1 MPYDEPDLTDPT
13 ILIGVE
19 APANED
25 SDAEMAYVFAE
36 EFARMGFSE
45 QRLLALFHHP
55 FYAGAYRT
63 LRVLGEERILS
74 IILET
79 LEIWGRFRPVIV
91 DAPESGALDVSLDVL
106 RQSVASNH
114 TETTSGGNDESSV

>member
-1 MPYDEPDLTDPT
+1 MPYDDPDWTDPT

-45 QRLLALFHHP
+45 QRLLALFHQP

-63 LRVLGEERILS
+63 LAVLGEERIRS
-74 IILET
+74 IIRET
-79 LEIWGRFRPVIV
+79 LEIWGRFRPVIE
-91 DAPESGALDVSLDVL
+91 DAVASSPPDVSLDSL
-106 RQSVASNH
+106 RWAETSND
-114 TETTSGGNDESSV
+114 TKTTSGGER

>member
-1 MPYDEPDLTDPT
+1 MPYDDPDWTDPT

-45 QRLLALFHHP
+45 QRLLALFHQP

-63 LRVLGEERILS
+63 LAVLGEERIRS
-74 IILET
+74 IIRET
-79 LEIWGRFRPVIV
+79 LEIWGRFRPVIE
-91 DAPESGALDVSLDVL
+91 DAPESSPPDVSLDSL
-106 RQSVASNH
+106 RPAETSND
-114 TETTSGGNDESSV
+114 TETTSGGER

>member
-1 MPYDEPDLTDPT
+1 MPYDDPDGTDQT
-13 ILIGVE
+13 MLIGVE

-45 QRLLALFHHP
+45 QRLLALFHQP

-63 LRVLGEERILS
+63 LAVLGEERIRS
-74 IILET
+74 IIRET
-79 LEIWGRFRPVIV
+79 LEIWGRFRPVIE
-91 DAPESGALDVSLDVL
+91 DAPESSPPDVSLDSL
-106 RQSVASNH
+106 RRAETSND
-114 TETTSGGNDESSV
+114 TETTSGGER

>member
-1 MPYDEPDLTDPT
+1 MPYDDPDGTDPT
-13 ILIGVE
+13 MLIGVE

-45 QRLLALFHHP
+45 QRLLALFHQP

-63 LRVLGEERILS
+63 LAVLGEERIRS
-74 IILET
+74 IIRET
-79 LEIWGRFRPVIV
+79 LEIWGRFRPVIE
-91 DAPESGALDVSLDVL
+91 DAPESSPPDVSLDSL
-106 RQSVASNH
+106 RPAETSNH
-114 TETTSGGNDESSV
+114 TDTTSGGER

>member
-1 MPYDEPDLTDPT
+1 MPYDDPDWTDPT

-45 QRLLALFHHP
+45 QRLLALFHQP

-63 LRVLGEERILS
+63 LAVLGEERIRS
-74 IILET
+74 IIRET
-79 LEIWGRFRPVIV
+79 LEIWGRFRPVIE
-91 DAPESGALDVSLDVL
+91 DAPESSPPDVSLDSL
-106 RQSVASNH
+106 RPAETSNH
-114 TETTSGGNDESSV
+114 TDTTSGGER

>member
-1 MPYDEPDLTDPT
+1 MPYDDPDWTDPT

-45 QRLLALFHHP
+45 QRLLALFHQP

-63 LRVLGEERILS
+63 LAVLGEERIRS
-74 IILET
+74 IIRET
-79 LEIWGRFRPVIV
+79 LEIWGRCRPVIE
-91 DAPESGALDVSLDVL
+91 DAPESNSPDVSLGSL
-106 RQSVASNH
+106 RPTETSND
-114 TETTSGGNDESSV
+114 TETTSGGKR

>member
-1 MPYDEPDLTDPT
+1 MPYDDPDWTDPT

-45 QRLLALFHHP
+45 QRLLALFHQP

-63 LRVLGEERILS
+63 LAVLGEERIRS
-74 IILET
+74 IIRET
-79 LEIWGRFRPVIV
+79 LEIWGRCRPVIE
-91 DAPESGALDVSLDVL
+91 DATESNSPDVSLDSL
-106 RQSVASNH
+106 RPAGTSNH
-114 TETTSGGNDESSV
+114 TETTSGGER